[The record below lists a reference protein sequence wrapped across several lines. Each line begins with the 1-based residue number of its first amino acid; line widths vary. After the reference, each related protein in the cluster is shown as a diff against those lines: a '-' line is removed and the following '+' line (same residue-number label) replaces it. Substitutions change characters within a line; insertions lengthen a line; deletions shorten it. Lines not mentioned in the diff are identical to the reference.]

1 MPLPLIL
8 IGAAVAAVTAGA
20 YGVKKG
26 IDAYSDNEEADELN
40 EDAEA
45 LLSEAEQ
52 RLKREKNECTKRLE
66 ELGRLKLEAWHN
78 QLGRFV
84 SIFESLRE
92 VEVVGDP
99 GLDDLALST
108 DELAEMKKLSSHA
121 SEVVTGGLSAVGSGA
136 LVGMASYGGAAMFA
150 TASTGTAIGSLS
162 GVAATNATLA
172 WFGGG
177 ALSAGG
183 MGMAGGMAVLGGIV
197 AGPVLAVG
205 GLVLAAKA
213 RENLANAKANHA
225 QAKKQAADLD
235 TAWVVVTRIRQAVE
249 QFIVVIS
256 ELAGRMTPILDS
268 FALVVA
274 KHGTN
279 FAAYPEDAKR
289 EVYLAV
295 QFAQSLKALLE
306 SPILTAAGAL
316 DDTHREALEHGQS
329 FLSAK
334 ASH

>member
-8 IGAAVAAVTAGA
+8 IGAAVVAGA

-26 IDAYSDNEEADELN
+26 VDAYSDNEEAEELN

-45 LLSEAEQ
+45 LQSKAKR
-52 RLKREKNECTKRLE
+52 RLQREKNKCTKQLK
-66 ELGRLKLEAWHN
+66 ELGWLKLEAWDS

-92 VEVVGDP
+92 VEVVGAP
-99 GLDDLALST
+99 GLDDLVLST

-213 RENLANAKANHA
+213 RENLANAKAKHA
-225 QAKKQAADLD
+225 QAKKAEAEMDAAR
-235 TAWVVVTRIRQAVE
+235 AVVKGIRQAAE
-249 QFIVVIS
+249 QFVGVIS
-256 ELAGRMTPILDS
+256 ELAGRMTSVLDR

-295 QFAQSLKALLE
+295 QFAQCLKALLE
-306 SPILTAAGAL
+306 ASILTAAGAL
-316 DDTHREALEHGQS
+316 DDTHREALEHGRS

-334 ASH
+334 VSH

>member
-8 IGAAVAAVTAGA
+8 VGVAVVAGA

-26 IDAYSDNEEADELN
+26 VDAYSNNEEADELN
-40 EDAEA
+40 KGAEA
-45 LLSEAEQ
+45 LLSKAEQ
-52 RLKREKNECTKRLE
+52 RLKRERNECTKQLE
-66 ELGRLKLEAWHN
+66 ELGRIKLEAWDN

-84 SIFESLRE
+84 SIFENLRE

-99 GLDDLALST
+99 GLDDLAWST
-108 DELAEMKKLSSHA
+108 DEFAEMKKLSSHA

-213 RENLANAKANHA
+213 RENLAKAKANHA
-225 QAKKQAADLD
+225 RAKKAEGEMDAAR
-235 TAWVVVTRIRQAVE
+235 AVVKGIRHAAG
-249 QFIVVIS
+249 QFIGVIS
-256 ELAGRMTPILDS
+256 ELAGRMTPVLDR
-268 FALVVA
+268 FALVMA

-295 QFAQSLKALLE
+295 QFAQCLKALME
-306 SPILTAAGAL
+306 APILTAAGAL
-316 DDTHREALEHGQS
+316 DDTHREALEHGLS
-329 FLSAK
+329 FLRAK
-334 ASH
+334 VSP